1 MSLLER
7 HPDIVLP
14 PSATLRQAMET
25 LTRTTVGIV
34 LVTGPDRRL
43 LGILVDS
50 DIRKALLAGTG
61 LDTPVE
67 KAMNAKPFTAPA
79 DSSREALANLFRQ
92 RRRAYIP
99 LVDAQGRVAGLAAM
113 SEILA
118 VPAGLDNLV
127 VIMAGGLGTRLR
139 PFTESVPKP
148 MMPVGGRPLLEH
160 LIESLVSHGFSRFVV
175 SLHYLGDAIRAH
187 FGDGSRWGVSISY
200 VEEPERRGTAGALAL
215 LPGPHAKP
223 VLVMNADLLTKV
235 NFRALVDFHHSEKNL
250 ATVCVREYDFQ
261 VPYGVAQISDR
272 KLMGMVEKPVHRFHV
287 NAGIY
292 CLDPEVL
299 ALVPKDR
306 ACDMP
311 ELLELVRARRGDG
324 VGCFPIQEYWLDIGR
339 LEDYD
344 RAQREYGEQFQ

>member
-1 MSLLER
+1 MSELDR

-14 PSATLRQAMET
+14 PTATLRQAMET

-34 LVTGPDRRL
+34 LVAGPDRRL

-61 LDTPVE
+61 LDTPLE
-67 KAMNAKPFTAPA
+67 KSMNAKPFTAPA
-79 DSSREALANLFRQ
+79 DSSREALANMFRQ

-99 LVDAQGRVAGLAAM
+99 LVDAAGKVAGLASMA
-113 SEILA
+113 EILA
-118 VPAGLDNLV
+118 VPQGLDNLV

-139 PFTESVPKP
+139 PFTDNMPKP

-160 LIESLVSHGFSRFVV
+160 LIENLVSHGFSRFT
-175 SLHYLGDAIRAH
+175 LALNYMGDAIRAH
-187 FGDGSRWGVSISY
+187 FGDGSRWGVNIQY
-200 VEEPERRGTAGALAL
+200 VEETERRGTAGALSL
-215 LPGPHAKP
+215 LPAAPSAP
-223 VLVMNADLLTKV
+223 LLVMNADLLTKV
-235 NFRALVDFHHSEKNL
+235 NFQALVDFHLSEKNL
-250 ATVCVREYDFQ
+250 ATVCLREYDFQ
-261 VPYGVAQISDR
+261 VPYGVAQIQDH
-272 KLMGMVEKPVHRFHV
+272 KLVGMVEKPVHRFHV

-292 CLDPEVL
+292 VLDPEVL
-299 ALVPKDR
+299 ALVPKSGV
-306 ACDMP
+306 CDMP
-311 ELLELVRARRGDG
+311 ELLEKVRAKRGDG

>member
-1 MSLLER
+1 MSFLDT
-7 HPDIVLP
+7 HPEILVP
-14 PSATLRQAMET
+14 PGTTLRDAMERLNRST
-25 LTRTTVGIV
+25 AGIV
-34 LVTGPDRRL
+34 LVAGDDRRL

-50 DIRKALLAGTG
+50 DIRKALLAGVGMTE
-61 LDTPVE
+61 PVE
-67 KAMNAKPFTAPA
+67 KAMNAKPFTATIDA
-79 DSSREALANLFRQ
+79 TRETLSALFRQ

-99 LVDAQGRVAGLAAM
+99 LVDADGRVRGLAAM
-113 SEILA
+113 AEHLS
-118 VPAGLDNLV
+118 VPQGLDNLV

-139 PFTESVPKP
+139 PFTDNVPKP

-160 LIESLVSHGFSRFVV
+160 LLENLISHGFSRFAI
-175 SLHYLGDAIRAH
+175 SLHYLGDSIRAH

-200 VEEPERRGTAGALAL
+200 VEERERLGTAGALSL
-215 LPGPHAKP
+215 LEGPFKAP
-223 VLVMNADLLTKV
+223 LLVMNADLLTKV
-235 NFRALVDFHHSEKNL
+235 NFRALVDFHTSEKNQ

-261 VPYGVAQISDR
+261 VPYGVVQIQDR

-292 CLDPEVL
+292 CLDPDIV
-299 ALVPKDR
+299 ARMPKGE

-311 ELLELVRARRGDG
+311 QLLETVRGRRADG

-344 RAQREYGEQFQ
+344 RAKREYGEQFQ

>member
-1 MSLLER
+1 MSLLEK

-14 PSATLRQAMET
+14 PSATLRSAMET

-34 LVTGPDRRL
+34 LVAGADRVL
-43 LGILVDS
+43 KGILVDS
-50 DIRKALLAGTG
+50 DIRKALLAGVG
-61 LDTPVE
+61 LETPLE
-67 KAMNAKPFTAPA
+67 KSMNARPFTAPA
-79 DSSREALANLFRQ
+79 DSSREALANLFRS
-92 RRRAYIP
+92 RHRAYIP
-99 LVDAQGRVAGLAAM
+99 LVDALGRIAGLAAM
-113 SEILA
+113 AEILA
-118 VPAGLDNLV
+118 VPQGLDNLV

-139 PFTESVPKP
+139 PFTENVPKP

-160 LIESLVSHGFSRFVV
+160 LIENLVSHGFSRFAV

-187 FGDGSRWGVSISY
+187 FGDGSRWGVSIRY
-200 VEEPERRGTAGALAL
+200 VEEKERRGTAGALGL
-215 LPGPHAKP
+215 LPEAPSSP
-223 VLVMNADLLTKV
+223 LLVMNADLLTKV
-235 NFRALVDFHHSEKNL
+235 NFRALLDFHHSEMNL

-261 VPYGVAQISDR
+261 VPYGVAQILDR
-272 KLMGMVEKPVHRFHV
+272 KLVGMVEKPVHRFHV

-292 CLDPEVL
+292 CLDPQAV

-306 ACDMP
+306 PCDMP
-311 ELLELVRARRGDG
+311 ELLELVRAKKGDG